1 MHMAA
6 SAIRLGE
13 IDQALVLGASTM
25 VNPIHTLSFSKLG
38 VLSPTGSSKCFDAA
52 ADGYARAE
60 GFAAVFVKR
69 LDLALRDGDHIYSVI
84 TGSAIN
90 ANGKGKSLTMPE
102 AEAQEMIIR
111 TAYTRA
117 NRSPAD
123 AFFVEHHATG
133 TPVGDPIEVNGAGR
147 VFSRARDP
155 KKTLRIG
162 SVKASIGHAEG
173 CSFMASLIK
182 VSFML
187 HNKEIIPNIR
197 FNKPNPK
204 IDFVGGM
211 MKVQTELEKI
221 TPDMAA
227 ADGKYVTSVSTYGVG
242 GANAHVVI
250 ESFET
255 VKQVEAAIAAIREP
269 KTNTPPLYLF
279 SIGTLTEGSLGRWK
293 TALTSHFENLTEPKA
308 LRSLSRELTR
318 QARASPY
325 RSFAVGPAITP
336 NLKWSETALVS
347 TKPKLCLVFA
357 GQGSHHVF
365 MGRQISEAFPAFFDA
380 IKANDE
386 VLVNNYS
393 QPSFIQ
399 HSGLFIP
406 GKKATLAANGVWPV
420 ADVVLSLVFIQ
431 IALIDLLKSIGI
443 KYDFVIGYSV
453 GEIAMGYASGH
464 YDRETAVGL
473 AVGRAAAMTQA
484 EGNGGMVALGVGVQK
499 AKLMIKKV
507 LARAGVDSGLWI
519 AGINSPRAVSIAG
532 ELELIDLMVQVAD
545 DPADKV
551 FAIKVRVTC
560 AFHTPLMG
568 AQENDFKNFAKG
580 VLTATHEPIAKVMSS
595 VDGKWLERDMDVQY
609 CWDNIRQPVLFGT
622 AINKIIQELGADNVS
637 FLEISPQPV
646 LKSYIEEIGGNA
658 ISLIRRPNSNTS
670 AQNTSEHFQ
679 FLEGIGNLLMTGYS
693 HIDANKLAGRSD
705 GIVDFIKVPLPPY
718 PYSKSSCWAEDGPTR
733 SLRLRAPP
741 RPLAQEEFR
750 ISVDTHPDLT
760 GHVVMGAVLY
770 PSAGCGCFSL
780 CFKNI
785 LLISLKATLKLS
797 LRTAR
802 SSSRT

>member
-1 MHMAA
+1 MHLAA

-38 VLSPTGSSKCFDAA
+38 VLSPTGSSKSFDAA

-60 GFAAVFVKR
+60 GFAAVLVKR

-102 AEAQEMIIR
+102 GEAQGMTIR
-111 TAYTRA
+111 AAYARA
-117 NRSPAD
+117 NRNPAD
-123 AFFVEHHATG
+123 AFYVELHATG
-133 TPVGDPIEVNGAGR
+133 TLVGDPIEVNGAGK
-147 VFSRARDP
+147 VFSKGRDR
-155 KKTLRIG
+155 KKTLRVG
-162 SVKASIGHAEG
+162 SVKGNMGHAEG

-182 VSFML
+182 VSLMI

-197 FNKPNPK
+197 FTKPNPK

-221 TPDMAA
+221 SPDMAA
-227 ADGKYVTSVSTYGVG
+227 SDGKFVASVSTYGVG
-242 GANAHVVI
+242 GANAHVVV

-255 VKQVEAAIAAIREP
+255 VEQVQAAASIIREP
-269 KTNTPPLYLF
+269 KTTTPPLYLF
-279 SIGTLTEGSLGRWK
+279 AIGTLTEGSLGRWQ
-293 TALTSHFENLTEPKA
+293 TTLTSHFENLAEPRA

-325 RSFAVGPAITP
+325 RSFAVGPALTP
-336 NLKWSETALVS
+336 SLKWSKTTLVS
-347 TKPKLCLVFA
+347 AKPKLCLVFA
-357 GQGSHHVF
+357 GQGPQHIF
-365 MGRQISEAFPAFFDA
+365 MGRQLSEAFPAFLDA

-386 VLVNNYS
+386 ILVNKYY
-393 QPSFIQ
+393 QPSFVDR
-399 HSGLFIP
+399 SGLFLP
-406 GKKATLAANGVWPV
+406 GKKATLAANGVWAV

-431 IALIDLLKSIGI
+431 IALTDLLKSLGI
-443 KYDFVIGYSV
+443 KYDYVVGHSI

-464 YDRETAVGL
+464 YDRETAVGI

-507 LARAGVDSGLWI
+507 FARAGVDSGLWI
-519 AGINSPRAVSIAG
+519 AGINSPKAVTIAG
-532 ELELIDLMVQVAD
+532 QHELIDLMIEVAA
-545 DPADKV
+545 DPSDKV
-551 FAIKVRVTC
+551 FAAKLRVSC
-560 AFHTPLMG
+560 AFHTPLME
-568 AQENDFKNFAKG
+568 AQEDLFKDFVKG
-580 VLTATHEPIAKVMSS
+580 ALTTTREPVAKVMST
-595 VDGKWLERDMDVQY
+595 VDGKWLERDLDVQY

-622 AINKIIQELGADNVS
+622 ALNKIVQELGAENVS
-637 FLEISPQPV
+637 FLEIAPHPV
-646 LKSYIEEIGGNA
+646 LKSYIEEIGGNP
-658 ISLIRRPNSNTS
+658 ISLIRRPNPKVP
-670 AQNTSEHFQ
+670 AQNTGEHFQ
-679 FLEGIGNLLMTGYS
+679 FLEGIGNLLMTGYT
-693 HIDANKLAGRSD
+693 HINANKLSGRSD
-705 GIVDFIKVPLPPY
+705 GIVDFVKVPLPPY
-718 PYSKSSCWAEDGPTR
+718 PYSKSSCWVEDGATR

-741 RPLAQEEFR
+741 RPLAQDHFR
-750 ISVDTHPDLT
+750 INVDTHPDLT

-770 PSAGCGCFSL
+770 PGAGYDYFPRRTKKFPL
-780 CFKNI
+780 
-785 LLISLKATLKLS
+785 TLPAVIPRQS
-797 LRTAR
+797 SRTVP

>member
-1 MHMAA
+1 MHLAA

-38 VLSPTGSSKCFDAA
+38 VLSPTGSSKSFDAA

-60 GFAAVFVKR
+60 GFAAVLVKR

-102 AEAQEMIIR
+102 GEAQGMTVR
-111 TAYTRA
+111 AAYARA
-117 NRSPAD
+117 NRNPAD
-123 AFFVEHHATG
+123 AFYVELHATG
-133 TPVGDPIEVNGAGR
+133 TLVGDPIEVNGAGK
-147 VFSRARDP
+147 VFSKGRDP
-155 KKTLRIG
+155 KKTLRVG
-162 SVKASIGHAEG
+162 SVKSSIGHAEG

-182 VSFML
+182 VSLML

-197 FNKPNPK
+197 FTKPNPK

-221 TPDMAA
+221 STDMAA
-227 ADGKYVTSVSTYGVG
+227 PDGKFVASVSTYGVG
-242 GANAHVVI
+242 GANAHIVV

-255 VKQVEAAIAAIREP
+255 VEQVQASAAIIREP
-269 KTNTPPLYLF
+269 RTTTPPLYLF
-279 SIGTLTEGSLGRWK
+279 AVGTLTEGSLDRWQ
-293 TALTSHFENLTEPKA
+293 TALASHFENLTEPRS

-325 RSFAVGPAITP
+325 RSFAVGPALTP
-336 NLKWSETALVS
+336 NLKWSKATLVS

-357 GQGSHHVF
+357 GQGPQHIF
-365 MGRQISEAFPAFFDA
+365 MGCQLSEAFPVFLDA

-386 VLVNNYS
+386 IFVNKYG
-393 QPSFIQ
+393 QPSFVER
-399 HSGLFIP
+399 SGLFIP
-406 GKKATLAANGVWPV
+406 GKQATLPANGVWPV

-431 IALIDLLKSIGI
+431 IALTDLLKSFRI
-443 KYDFVIGYSV
+443 KYDYVIGHSI

-464 YDRETAVGL
+464 YDRETAVGI

-507 LARAGVDSGLWI
+507 FARAGVDSGLWI
-519 AGINSPRAVSIAG
+519 AGINSPKAVTIAG
-532 ELELIDLMVQVAD
+532 QHELVNLMIEVAA

-551 FAIKVRVTC
+551 FAAKLRVTC
-560 AFHTPLMG
+560 AFHTPLMEV
-568 AQENDFKNFAKG
+568 QENLFKDFVKG
-580 VLTATHEPIAKVMSS
+580 AITATREPIAKVMST
-595 VDGKWLERDMDVQY
+595 VDGKWLERDLDVQY

-622 AINKIIQELGADNVS
+622 ALNKIVQELGTENVS
-637 FLEISPQPV
+637 FMEIAPHPV
-646 LKSYIEEIGGNA
+646 LKSYIEEIGGNP
-658 ISLIRRPNSNTS
+658 ISLIRRPNPKVP
-670 AQNTSEHFQ
+670 AQNTGEHFQ
-679 FLEGIGNLLMTGYS
+679 FLEGIGNLLMTGYI

-705 GIVDFIKVPLPPY
+705 GIVDFVKVPLPPY
-718 PYSKSSCWAEDGPTR
+718 PYSKSSCWVEDGATK
-733 SLRLRAPP
+733 SLRLRSPP
-741 RPLAQEEFR
+741 RPLAQDNFR
-750 ISVDTHPDLT
+750 INVDTHPDLT

-770 PSAGCGCFSL
+770 PGAGYDSFSL
-780 CFKNI
+780 LIECF
-785 LLISLKATLKLS
+785 LLKL
-797 LRTAR
+797 LTVIPRLF
-802 SSSRT
+802 SRTVLSLSRT

>member
-13 IDQALVLGASTM
+13 INQALVLGASTM

-38 VLSPTGSSKCFDAA
+38 VLSPTGSSKSFDAA

-60 GFAAVFVKR
+60 GFAAVLVKR
-69 LDLALRDGDHIYSVI
+69 LDLALKDGDHIYSVI

-102 AEAQEMIIR
+102 GEAQGMTIR
-111 TAYTRA
+111 GAYARA
-117 NRSPAD
+117 NRNPAD
-123 AFFVEHHATG
+123 AFYVELHATG
-133 TPVGDPIEVNGAGR
+133 TFVGDPIEVNGAGK
-147 VFSRARDP
+147 VFSKGRDP
-155 KKTLRIG
+155 KKTLRVG
-162 SVKASIGHAEG
+162 SVKANLGHAEG

-182 VSFML
+182 VSLML
-187 HNKEIIPNIR
+187 HNKEVIPNIR

-221 TPDMAA
+221 SPDMAA
-227 ADGKYVTSVSTYGVG
+227 PDGKFVTSVSTYGVG
-242 GANAHVVI
+242 GANAHVVV

-255 VKQVEAAIAAIREP
+255 AAQVEAAAAIIREP
-269 KTNTPPLYLF
+269 KTSTTPLYLF
-279 SIGTLTEGSLGRWK
+279 AVGTLTEGSLGRWQS
-293 TALTSHFENLTEPKA
+293 ALTSHFENLAEPKA

-325 RSFAVGPAITP
+325 RSFAVGPALTP
-336 NLKWSETALVS
+336 NLKWSKTTLVS

-357 GQGSHHVF
+357 GQGPQHIF
-365 MGRQISEAFPAFFDA
+365 MGRQLSEAFPAFLDA

-386 VLVNNYS
+386 VLVNKYGQS
-393 QPSFIQ
+393 SFIER
-399 HSGLFIP
+399 SGLFVP
-406 GKKATLAANGVWPV
+406 GKQATLPSNGVWPV

-431 IALIDLLKSIGI
+431 IALTDLLKSIGI
-443 KYDFVIGYSV
+443 KYDYVIGHSI

-464 YDRETAVGL
+464 YDRETAVGI
-473 AVGRAAAMTQA
+473 AVGRAAAMARA

-507 LARAGVDSGLWI
+507 FSRAGVDSGLWI
-519 AGINSPRAVSIAG
+519 AGINSPKAVTIAG
-532 ELELIDLMVQVAD
+532 QHELIDLMVEVAA

-551 FAIKVRVTC
+551 FAAKLRVSC

-568 AQENDFKNFAKG
+568 AQESVFKDFLKG
-580 VLTATHEPIAKVMSS
+580 AFTTVREPVAKVMST
-595 VDGKWLERDMDVQY
+595 VDGKWLERDLDVQY

-622 AINKIIQELGADNVS
+622 ALNKIVQELGAENVS
-637 FLEISPQPV
+637 FLEIAPHPV
-646 LKSYIEEIGGNA
+646 LKSYIEEIGGNP
-658 ISLIRRPNSNTS
+658 ISLIRRPNPKVP
-670 AQNTSEHFQ
+670 AQNTGEHFQ
-679 FLEGIGNLLMTGYS
+679 FLEGIGNLLMTGYA
-693 HIDANKLAGRSD
+693 HVDVNKLACRSD
-705 GIVDFIKVPLPPY
+705 GIVDFVKVPLPAY
-718 PYSKSSCWAEDGPTR
+718 PYAKSSCWVEDGANR

-741 RPLAQEEFR
+741 RPLAQERFR
-750 ISVDTHPDLT
+750 INVDTHPDLT

-770 PSAGCGCFSL
+770 PGSGYGRS
-780 CFKNI
+780 I
-785 LLISLKATLKLS
+785 ISPRELLSDVALQLY
-797 LRTAR
+797 
-802 SSSRT
+802 